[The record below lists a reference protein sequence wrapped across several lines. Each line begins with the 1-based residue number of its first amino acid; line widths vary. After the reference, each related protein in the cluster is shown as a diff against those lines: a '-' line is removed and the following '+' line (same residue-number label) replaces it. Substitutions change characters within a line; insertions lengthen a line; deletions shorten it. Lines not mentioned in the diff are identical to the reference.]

1 MMFDFLFGVLRET
14 FAILEDASVFLL
26 FGFLL
31 AGVLAVVVPGR
42 LLNRLIGTGKIR
54 SVLWGSILGAP
65 LPLCSCGVLPTAL
78 GLRKQGA
85 TAGATVAFL
94 VATPETGADSISLTY
109 ALTDPLMTA
118 FRPIAGI
125 ATAIAAGIATN
136 LFGVG
141 RSTASEVPPARPIE
155 DPAAGCDASQC
166 QHAGDVVHALDH
178 GHGHDHHQHHHHHDH
193 IGEATS
199 RPDADA
205 TRRSAA
211 IDAIRRIIRYGFVE
225 LLDDISWWLALGIV
239 LSAIAVVAVPAHL
252 FDGVWGGGI
261 VSMLLMLVLSIPLYT
276 CASSS
281 TPMAAAFALK
291 GLSPGA
297 VLVFLLAGPA
307 TNIGSLVVLLK
318 VLGRRA
324 VAAYLFAVIIMTLAA
339 GFALNMMYHAFG
351 LDPRATFGT
360 AAVFV
365 PDLVKEA
372 GAVLLTGLL
381 ILSMYRTR
389 VPDEWVWLR
398 DRAARLTGI
407 VVTARGL
414 GYAGCVGAALLWFAS
429 GLFAIAPG
437 EVGMRL
443 RFGQIVAS
451 DLEPGLHFR
460 WPWPFE
466 SHRLIEQTLV
476 RRLEFGLPPELSR
489 EEATR
494 AQLRGRLSFG
504 SNPAPQQVASGL
516 WFQKETTPGDSFLLT
531 GDGNLIDLRSTAQY
545 RVKDAFAFAYQIGE
559 PEALVR
565 STILAAL
572 RGAVATRAIDAVYT
586 TARAEIEGETRA
598 AAQSML
604 DRYRAGI
611 EVLSVNLLY
620 DHPPD
625 EVHDAFRDVA
635 SALEDRLRT
644 INLANVFAVEK
655 INQATGEAATM
666 TEGAL
671 AFKDQRIAGAQADAD
686 AFALR
691 LAGYKQAPQLTK
703 FRLQLE
709 TLEDVL
715 PGMRKFVRPG
725 AGDIK
730 DFDLWLV
737 QPSGPAQG
745 R

>member
-1 MMFDFLFGVLRET
+1 MINFLFGVLRQTWE
-14 FAILEDASVFLL
+14 ILEEASVFLL

-31 AGVLAVVVPGR
+31 AGTLGILVPGWLLTR
-42 LLNRLIGTGKIR
+42 LVGTGKIK
-54 SVLWGSILGAP
+54 SVLWGSVVGAP
-65 LPLCSCGVLPTAL
+65 IPLCSCGVLPTAL

-85 TAGATVAFL
+85 TPGATVAFL
-94 VATPETGADSISLTY
+94 VATPETGVDSISLTY
-109 ALTDPLMTA
+109 ALTDPVMTV
-118 FRPIAGI
+118 FRPIAGV
-125 ATAIAAGIATN
+125 ATAIAAGLATN
-136 LFGVG
+136 LFGAP
-141 RSTASEVPPARPIE
+141 RSKATEPPLEVAKTPAEGDER
-155 DPAAGCDASQC
+155 C
-166 QHAGDVVHALDH
+166 QHAGDSK
-178 GHGHDHHQHHHHHDH
+178 GHDHAHRHDHHDDH
-193 IGEATS
+193 VQGANSLPDRGVS
-199 RPDADA
+199 RTVVD
-205 TRRSAA
+205 TT
-211 IDAIRRIIRYGFVE
+211 RRIIRYGFVE
-225 LLDDISWWLALGIV
+225 LLDDVSWWLVLGIV
-239 LSAIAVVAVPAHL
+239 LSAIAVVAIPAQL
-252 FDGVWGGGI
+252 FDGMWGGGI
-261 VSMLLMLVLSIPLYT
+261 ASMVLMLVLSIPLYA
-276 CASSS
+276 CASCS
-281 TPMAAAFALK
+281 TPMAAALALK

-318 VLGRRA
+318 VLGRHA
-324 VAAYLFAVIIMTLAA
+324 VAAYLAAVVIMTLAA
-339 GFALNMMYHAFG
+339 GFGLNAIYHAWG

-360 AAVFV
+360 AAGFV

-381 ILSMYRTR
+381 ILSMCRTH
-389 VPDEWVWLR
+389 VPNEWVWLR
-398 DRAARLTGI
+398 DRAAQLTGI
-407 VVTARGL
+407 AVTPRGL
-414 GYAGCVGAALLWFAS
+414 GFAAAAGAAVFWLGS
-429 GLFAIAPG
+429 GLFTVGPG

-443 RFGQIVAS
+443 RFGRILAS

-466 SHRLIEQTLV
+466 NHRLIAQNLA

-494 AQLRGRLSFG
+494 AQLRSRPTFG
-504 SNPAPQQVASGL
+504 SNPAPQQAASGV

-545 RVKDAFAFAYQIGE
+545 RVKDAQAFAYHLAE

-586 TARAEIEGETRA
+586 TAREEIERETRA

-604 DRYRAGI
+604 DRYQAGI
-611 EVLSVNLLY
+611 EVLSVSLLY

-635 SALEDRLRT
+635 SALEDKLRT

-655 INQATGEAATM
+655 INQAKGEAAAM

-671 AFKDQRIAGAQADAD
+671 AFKEQRIAAAQADAD

-691 LAGYKQAPQLTK
+691 LEAYEHAPGLTT

-725 AGDIK
+725 SGDVK
-730 DFDLWLV
+730 DFDMWLV
-737 QPSGPAQG
+737 QPLGSGQSK
-745 R
+745 

>member
-1 MMFDFLFGVLRET
+1 MMISFMFGVLQQTWE
-14 FAILEDASVFLL
+14 ILEEASVFLL

-31 AGVLAVVVPGR
+31 AGMLGILVPGR
-42 LLNRLIGTGKIR
+42 LLTRLVGTGKIK
-54 SVLWGSILGAP
+54 SVLWGSVVGAP
-65 LPLCSCGVLPTAL
+65 IPLCSCGVLPTAL

-85 TAGATVAFL
+85 TPGATVAFL
-94 VATPETGADSISLTY
+94 VATPETGVDSISLTY
-109 ALTDPLMTA
+109 ALTDPVMTV
-118 FRPIAGI
+118 FRPIAGV
-125 ATAIAAGIATN
+125 ATAIAAGLATN
-136 LFGVG
+136 LFGG
-141 RSTASEVPPARPIE
+141 PRSKATEHPLEVAKT
-155 DPAAGCDASQC
+155 PAAGDERC
-166 QHAGDVVHALDH
+166 QHAADPG
-178 GHGHDHHQHHHHHDH
+178 GHDHAHRHDH
-193 IGEATS
+193 ADDHVQGTNSLPDRGAS
-199 RPDADA
+199 RTVAD
-205 TRRSAA
+205 TT
-211 IDAIRRIIRYGFVE
+211 RRIIRYGFVE
-225 LLDDISWWLALGIV
+225 LLDDVSWWLVLGIV
-239 LSAIAVVAVPAHL
+239 LSAVAVVAIPAQL
-252 FDGVWGGGI
+252 FDGMWGGGI
-261 VSMLLMLVLSIPLYT
+261 ASMVLMLVLSIPLYT
-276 CASSS
+276 CASCS
-281 TPMAAAFALK
+281 TPMAAALALK

-318 VLGRRA
+318 VLGRHA
-324 VAAYLFAVIIMTLAA
+324 VAAYLVAVVIMTLAA
-339 GFALNMMYHAFG
+339 GFALNAIYQAWG

-360 AAVFV
+360 AAGFV

-381 ILSMYRTR
+381 ILSMRRTH
-389 VPDEWVWLR
+389 VPNEWVWLR
-398 DRAARLTGI
+398 ERAAQLTGI
-407 VVTARGL
+407 AVSPRGL
-414 GYAGCVGAALLWFAS
+414 GFAAAAGAAVLWLGS
-429 GLFAIAPG
+429 GLFSVGPG

-443 RFGQIVAS
+443 RFGRILAS

-466 SHRLIEQTLV
+466 NHRLIAQNLAQ
-476 RRLEFGLPPELSR
+476 RLEFGLAPEQSR

-494 AQLRGRLSFG
+494 AQLRSRPAFG
-504 SNPAPQQVASGL
+504 SIPLPQQASGV

-545 RVKDAFAFAYQIGE
+545 RVKDALAFAYHLAE

-572 RGAVATRAIDAVYT
+572 RSAVATRAIDAVYT
-586 TARAEIEGETRA
+586 TAREEIERETRE

-604 DRYRAGI
+604 DRYQAGI
-611 EVLSVNLLY
+611 EVLAVSLLY

-625 EVHDAFRDVA
+625 EVHNAFRDVA
-635 SALEDRLRT
+635 SALEDKLRT

-655 INQATGEAATM
+655 INQAKGEAAAM

-671 AFKDQRIAGAQADAD
+671 AFKEQRIAGAQAGAD

-691 LAGYKQAPQLTK
+691 LDAYKRAPALTK

-725 AGDIK
+725 AGDVK
-730 DFDLWLV
+730 DLDIWLL
-737 QPSGPAQG
+737 QPIGSGQSK
-745 R
+745 

>member
-1 MMFDFLFGVLRET
+1 MMISFLFAVLRE
-14 FAILEDASVFLL
+14 AWGILEDASVFLL

-31 AGVLAVVVPGR
+31 AGVLAVLVPGR
-42 LLNRLIGTGKIR
+42 LLTRLVGAGKVK
-54 SVLWGSILGAP
+54 SVLWGSVLGAP

-85 TAGATVAFL
+85 TPGATVAFL

-109 ALTDPLMTA
+109 ALTDPLMTV
-118 FRPIAGI
+118 FRPVAGV
-125 ATAIAAGIATN
+125 ATAIAAGLATN
-136 LFGVG
+136 LFGSSATG
-141 RSTASEVPPARPIE
+141 RPLRPAKN
-155 DPAAGCDASQC
+155 PAAASDSDHCQH
-166 QHAGDVVHALDH
+166 QHAGDAAQGLDH
-178 GHGHDHHQHHHHHDH
+178 AHGRDHHHDH
-193 IGEATS
+193 VLEANSQPDSGATS
-199 RPDADA
+199 GSAAVDA
-205 TRRSAA
+205 T
-211 IDAIRRIIRYGFVE
+211 RRIIRYGFVE

-239 LSAIAVVAVPAHL
+239 LSAVAVVAVPAQL
-252 FDGVWGGGI
+252 SDGVWGGEI
-261 VSMLLMLVLSIPLYT
+261 VSMLLMLILSIPLYT

-281 TPMAAAFALK
+281 TPMAAALALK

-307 TNIGSLVVLLK
+307 TNISSLVVLMK
-318 VLGRRA
+318 VLGGRA
-324 VAAYLFAVIIMTLAA
+324 VAAYLVAVVFMTLAA
-339 GFALNMMYHAFG
+339 GFALNMMYHAWG

-360 AAVFV
+360 AAGFV
-365 PDLVKEA
+365 PDLVKDV
-372 GAVLLTGLL
+372 GAVLLSGLL
-381 ILSMYRTR
+381 ILSMRRTR

-398 DRAARLTGI
+398 DRSAQLTGI
-407 VVTARGL
+407 AVTPRSL
-414 GYAGCVGAALLWFAS
+414 GYAAAGGLALLWLGS
-429 GLFAIAPG
+429 GLFTVGPG
-437 EVGMRL
+437 EVGMRM
-443 RFGQIVAS
+443 RFGRILAS

-466 SHRLIEQTLV
+466 NHRLIAQNLAQ
-476 RRLEFGLPPELSR
+476 RLEFGLPPKLSR

-494 AQLRGRLSFG
+494 AQLRNRLAFG
-504 SNPAPQQVASGL
+504 SNPAPQPASGV
-516 WFQKETTPGDSFLLT
+516 WFQKETAPGDSFLLT
-531 GDGNLIDLRSTAQY
+531 GDSNLIDLRSTAQY
-545 RVKDAFAFAYQIGE
+545 RVNDAPAFAYHLAE

-586 TARAEIEGETRA
+586 TAREEIERETRA

-604 DRYRAGI
+604 DRYQAGI
-611 EVLSVNLLY
+611 EVLSVSLLY

-635 SALEDRLRT
+635 SSLEDKLRT

-655 INQATGEAATM
+655 INQAKGEAAAM

-671 AFKDQRIAGAQADAD
+671 AFKEQRIAGAQADAD

-691 LAGYKQAPQLTK
+691 LEAYEHAPGLTK

-725 AGDIK
+725 SGDVK
-730 DFDLWLV
+730 DFDMWLV
-737 QPSGPAQG
+737 QPLGSGQSK
-745 R
+745 

>member
-1 MMFDFLFGVLRET
+1 MINFLFGVLRQTWE
-14 FAILEDASVFLL
+14 ILEEASVFLL

-31 AGVLAVVVPGR
+31 AGMLGILVPGR
-42 LLNRLIGTGKIR
+42 LLTRLVGTGKIK
-54 SVLWGSILGAP
+54 SVLWGSVVGAP
-65 LPLCSCGVLPTAL
+65 IPLCSCGVLPTAL

-85 TAGATVAFL
+85 TPGATVAFL
-94 VATPETGADSISLTY
+94 VATPETGVDNISLTY
-109 ALTDPLMTA
+109 ALTDPVMTV
-118 FRPIAGI
+118 FRPIAGV
-125 ATAIAAGIATN
+125 ATAIAAGLATN
-136 LFGVG
+136 LFGAA
-141 RSTASEVPPARPIE
+141 RSKATEPPLEVAKTS
-155 DPAAGCDASQC
+155 AAGDERC
-166 QHAGDVVHALDH
+166 QHAGDPKRHDHAH
-178 GHGHDHHQHHHHHDH
+178 SHDHHDDH
-193 IGEATS
+193 VQGADSLPDRGAS
-199 RPDADA
+199 RTVVD
-205 TRRSAA
+205 TT
-211 IDAIRRIIRYGFVE
+211 RRIIRYGFVE
-225 LLDDISWWLALGIV
+225 LLDDVSWWLVLGIV
-239 LSAIAVVAVPAHL
+239 LSAVAVVAIPAQL

-261 VSMLLMLVLSIPLYT
+261 ASMVLMLVLSIPLYT
-276 CASSS
+276 CASCS
-281 TPMAAAFALK
+281 TPMAAALALK

-318 VLGRRA
+318 VLGRHA
-324 VAAYLFAVIIMTLAA
+324 VAAYLAAVVIMTLAA
-339 GFALNMMYHAFG
+339 GFALNAIYHAWG

-360 AAVFV
+360 AAGFV

-381 ILSMYRTR
+381 ILSMCRTH
-389 VPDEWVWLR
+389 VPNEWVWLR
-398 DRAARLTGI
+398 DRAAQLTGI
-407 VVTARGL
+407 AVTPRGL
-414 GYAGCVGAALLWFAS
+414 AFAAAAGAAVFWLGG
-429 GLFAIAPG
+429 GLFTVGPG
-437 EVGMRL
+437 EVGTRL
-443 RFGQIVAS
+443 RFGRILAS

-466 SHRLIEQTLV
+466 NHRLIAQNLAQ
-476 RRLEFGLPPELSR
+476 RLEFGLPPELSR

-494 AQLRGRLSFG
+494 AKLRGRPTFG
-504 SNPAPQQVASGL
+504 SNPAPQQAANGV

-545 RVKDAFAFAYQIGE
+545 RVKDAQAFAYHLAE

-586 TARAEIEGETRA
+586 TAREEIERETRA

-604 DRYRAGI
+604 DRYQAGI
-611 EVLSVNLLY
+611 EVLSVSLLY

-635 SALEDRLRT
+635 SALEDKLRT

-655 INQATGEAATM
+655 INQAKGEAAAM

-671 AFKDQRIAGAQADAD
+671 AFKEQRIAAAQADAD

-691 LAGYKQAPQLTK
+691 LEAYEHAPGLTT

-725 AGDIK
+725 SGDVK
-730 DFDLWLV
+730 DFDMWLV
-737 QPSGPAQG
+737 QPLGSGQSK
-745 R
+745 

>member
-1 MMFDFLFGVLRET
+1 MISFLFAVLRET
-14 FAILEDASVFLL
+14 WGILEDASVFLL

-31 AGVLAVVVPGR
+31 AGVLAVLVPGR
-42 LLNRLIGTGKIR
+42 LLTRLIGTGKVR
-54 SVLWGSILGAP
+54 SVLWGSVLGAP

-85 TAGATVAFL
+85 TPGATVAFL

-109 ALTDPLMTA
+109 ALTDPLMTV
-118 FRPIAGI
+118 FRPIAGVV
-125 ATAIAAGIATN
+125 TAIAAGLATN
-136 LFGVG
+136 LFGAP
-141 RSTASEVPPARPIE
+141 RSRAAEVSPPRSME
-155 DPAAGCDASQC
+155 NLAAGCDAEQC
-166 QHAGDVVHALDH
+166 QHAGEAVHVLDHAH
-178 GHGHDHHQHHHHHDH
+178 GHGHDHYHHDH
-193 IGEATS
+193 IGEAKS
-199 RPDADA
+199 RPDADP

-211 IDAIRRIIRYGFVE
+211 IDATKRIIRYGFVE

-324 VAAYLFAVIIMTLAA
+324 VAAYLLAVIIMTLAA
-339 GFALNMMYHAFG
+339 GFALNAMYQAWG

-365 PDLVKEA
+365 PDLVKYA
-372 GAVLLTGLL
+372 GAVLLTCLL
-381 ILSMYRTR
+381 ILSMCRTR

-398 DRAARLTGI
+398 DRAARVTGI
-407 VVTARGL
+407 AVTPRGL
-414 GYAGCVGAALLWFAS
+414 GYATAIGAALLWLGS
-429 GLFAIAPG
+429 GLFTVTPG

-443 RFGQIVAS
+443 RFGRILAS

-466 SHRLIEQTLV
+466 SHRVVEQNLA

-489 EEATR
+489 DEATR

-504 SNPAPQQVASGL
+504 SNPAPQQVASGV

-545 RVKDAFAFAYQIGE
+545 RVNDAFAFAYHIAE

-586 TARAEIEGETRA
+586 TAREEIEREARA

-611 EVLSVNLLY
+611 EILSVNLLY

-655 INQATGEAATM
+655 INQATGEAVAM

-671 AFKDQRIAGAQADAD
+671 AFKDQRITGAQADAD

-691 LAGYKQAPQLTK
+691 LEGYKQAPLLTK

-725 AGDIK
+725 AGDVK
-730 DFDLWLV
+730 DFDIWLV
-737 QPSGPAQG
+737 QPSGTAQG

>member
-1 MMFDFLFGVLRET
+1 MMLDFLFSVCRET
-14 FAILEDASVFLL
+14 WEILEDASVFLL

-31 AGVLAVVVPGR
+31 AGVLAVLVPGR
-42 LLNRLIGTGKIR
+42 LLTRLIGTGKVK
-54 SVLWGSILGAP
+54 SVLWGSVLGAP

-85 TAGATVAFL
+85 TPGATVAFL

-109 ALTDPLMTA
+109 ALTDPLMTV

-125 ATAIAAGIATN
+125 ATAIAAGVATN
-136 LFGVG
+136 LFGAP
-141 RSTASEVPPARPIE
+141 RSRAAEVPSPQPM
-155 DPAAGCDASQC
+155 DNLAAGCGDEQC
-166 QHAGDVVHALDH
+166 QHHGAAAHVHDH
-178 GHGHDHHQHHHHHDH
+178 VHEHGHDHHRHDH
-193 IGEATS
+193 DGEAQPQ
-199 RPDADA
+199 PDTDA
-205 TRRSAA
+205 PRLSAALDVTRRV
-211 IDAIRRIIRYGFVE
+211 IRYGFVE
-225 LLDDISWWLALGIV
+225 LLDDISWWLTLGIV
-239 LSAIAVVAVPAHL
+239 LSAIAVVAIPAHL
-252 FDGVWGGGI
+252 FDGAWGSGI
-261 VSMLLMLVLSIPLYT
+261 ASMLLMLVLSIPLYT

-281 TPMAAAFALK
+281 TPIAAAFALK

-324 VAAYLFAVIIMTLAA
+324 VAAYLLAVIIMTLAA
-339 GFALNMMYHAFG
+339 GFALNTIYRAWG

-365 PDLVKEA
+365 PDLVKDA
-372 GAVLLTGLL
+372 GAVLLICLL

-389 VPDEWVWLR
+389 VPEEWVWLR
-398 DRAARLTGI
+398 DRAARSTGI

-414 GYAGCVGAALLWFAS
+414 GYAGCVGAALLWFGS
-429 GLFAIAPG
+429 GLFTITPG

-443 RFGQIVAS
+443 RFGRIVAS

-466 SHRLIEQTLV
+466 SHRVVEQDLA
-476 RRLEFGLPPELSR
+476 RRLEFGLPPEQSR

-494 AQLRGRLSFG
+494 AQLRGRMAFG
-504 SNPAPQQVASGL
+504 SNPAPQQAASGV
-516 WFQKETTPGDSFLLT
+516 WFQKETAPGDSFLLT
-531 GDGNLIDLRSTAQY
+531 GDGNLIDLRATAQY
-545 RVKDAFAFAYQIGE
+545 RVNDAAAYAYQIAE

-586 TARAEIEGETRA
+586 TARDEIEHQTRA

-604 DRYRAGI
+604 DRYRTGI
-611 EVLSVNLLY
+611 EILSVDLLY

-655 INQATGEAATM
+655 INQATGEAAAM

-691 LAGYKQAPQLTK
+691 LEGYQQAPSLTK

-725 AGDIK
+725 AGDVK

-737 QPSGPAQG
+737 QPPGAAQG